1 MLGIGLIV
9 ISFVAAILGLL
20 HSHAAK
26 PGDVAI
32 WGLTRLGLALVI
44 VSSIGLLVGVVKE
57 VTDLRSGA
65 EAKRWQSQTT
75 EDLKQI
81 HAALRG
87 TGAKVADPA
96 VAAELGRLA
105 DQISATASRSR
116 GSDFSMS
123 DFTESNFRHGNFSWA
138 SFQGALFRDADL
150 RGADMSTALIDAN
163 TKLPTQR

>member
-1 MLGIGLIV
+1 MLGIGVVV
-9 ISFVAAILGLL
+9 ISFVVALLGLL

-26 PGDVAI
+26 PGELAI
-32 WGLTRLGLALVI
+32 WGMTRLGLVLVI
-44 VSSIGLLVGVVKE
+44 ASSIGVLVGVFKE
-57 VTDLRSGA
+57 VATLRSGA
-65 EAKRWQSQTT
+65 EAKQWQAQTT

-81 HAALRG
+81 RAAVL
-87 TGAKVADPA
+87 GAQTKVADPA

-123 DFTESNFRHGNFSWA
+123 DFTGSSFRYGNFSRA

-150 RGADMSTALIDAN
+150 RGADMSTALIDAD
-163 TKLPTQR
+163 TKLPSKR